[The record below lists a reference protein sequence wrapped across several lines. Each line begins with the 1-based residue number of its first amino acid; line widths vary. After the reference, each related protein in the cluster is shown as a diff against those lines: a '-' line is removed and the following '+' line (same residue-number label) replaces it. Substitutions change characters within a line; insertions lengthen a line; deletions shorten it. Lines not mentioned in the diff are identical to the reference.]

1 MKEIVI
7 SANEEGRRLDKYLQ
21 TLLCNCGSSFIYKML
36 RKKNIVLND
45 VKASGKEL
53 LTKGDSVKLYFSDET
68 YEKFTKRSVS
78 NVNIEAKMPPI
89 IYEDDD
95 IMIVDKPSGML
106 SQRSTGTDISLNE
119 VCISYLYEKGTLTEG
134 SQETF
139 VPSICN
145 RLDRNTSGL
154 VTFAKTYRG
163 ARTLSQAFR
172 DRTIHKYYECIVV
185 GTVDE
190 DLHLSGS
197 LVKDEKTN
205 KVSVSSD
212 MNGDHIETKIHPIK
226 PGDKLSRL
234 EILLITGKTHQIR
247 AHLASIGH
255 PILGDYKYG
264 NRSVNEQYRRLFGID
279 SQMLACCRLE
289 FPVDFDLPGVAGKT
303 IHIKAPSFFNEVL

>member
-1 MKEIVI
+1 MKEIII
-7 SANEEGRRLDKYLQ
+7 SENDEGRRLDKYLR
-21 TLLCNCGSSFIYKML
+21 TLLCNCGPSFIYKML

-45 VKASGKEL
+45 LKASGKEL
-53 LTKGDSVKLYFSDET
+53 LGKGDSIKLYFANDT
-68 YEKFTKRSVS
+68 YEKFTKRSL
-78 NVNIEAKMPPI
+78 NVIRPDTQMPPV
-89 IYEDDD
+89 IYEDED

-106 SQRSTGTDISLNE
+106 SQRSKETDISLNE
-119 VCISYLYEKGTLTEG
+119 ICLSYMYQKKDPTEG
-134 SQETF
+134 SEEVF

-163 ARTLSQAFR
+163 ARALSEAFR
-172 DRTIHKYYECIVV
+172 NRTVHKYYECIVE
-185 GTVDE
+185 GRIDE
-190 DLHLSGS
+190 DIRLAGS

-212 MNGDHIETKIHPIK
+212 MSGDYIETHIHPIK

-255 PILGDYKYG
+255 PILGDNKYG
-264 NRSVNEQYRRLFGID
+264 NRSVNEQYRRSFGID

-289 FPVDFDLPGVAGKT
+289 FPEDFDITGVAGKT
-303 IHIKAPSFFNEVL
+303 ISIDAPVSFGEVM